1 MAKQYTTEQKAALD
15 ACGKTIV
22 SASAGSGKTTVM
34 IDKIVGLILDGADV
48 SKILAVT
55 FTKKAAQ
62 QMKDKLK
69 NALIKRI
76 NDTENPVDEA
86 TKKRLKEQIA
96 AAQNADFSTIHSF
109 CAKLIRTHFY
119 AADTGADFSIFAADD
134 TTGKELQGRAAAT
147 LFEEAYDS
155 GDADF
160 QRLLSVFFRKKKDD
174 VLKKTLIGAY
184 AALRD
189 RDGYRELLEN
199 GTEYTEEKFGEICDE
214 LLKLFHKKCRYYRGE
229 AERELAYF
237 ERINAAENARVS
249 IDNAKALIAAFVDFE
264 NTKDYFALK
273 DVPSETYKRKQSASK
288 TLPADFAA
296 HADALNE
303 CKDAFKKLHERAEKI
318 PKRQIALAEYL
329 GAGEI
334 AKSLAKYVLAFEQK
348 YEEEKRERNA
358 LDYNDLEHKAL
369 ALLQDDAVQKELR
382 EQYEYLFVDEYQD
395 VNPVQEKLLGAIS
408 GENVFLV
415 GDVKQAIYGFRG
427 SRSEYFTKKREAY
440 ALDEGANSLAM
451 NCNFR
456 SAPAILTAVNEIF
469 CRAMTKDTSTV
480 DYEKD
485 GTMRVG
491 APRYLVDGKV
501 RFHLAEEA
509 KTKKA
514 EASGVYSVYN
524 RFKEVDDEKYNAL
537 RGRTA
542 VGDAVARIVEEECA
556 STYFDADEGTEKPV
570 QYKDVAIL
578 IRKNNQAVKQGI
590 IASLTFRDIP
600 FSTSS
605 PVCLDDYPEIK
616 TAIDILSYIDNAE
629 QDIPLCS
636 AMTSSAGGFDFDELA
651 KIRLAYPK
659 EKYFRTACKRYAA
672 EQEGKLA
679 EKVGRFFAYFA
690 SLRDLSAVTGA
701 AEVLTQ
707 LFSDTGMEAALLA
720 RRTGKASL
728 KRLRYFLSLSL
739 EPEPLSVHEFLVK
752 LKLMKGQILY
762 AESAGENVVHV
773 MTMHNSKGL
782 EYPVVILGDA
792 CATFKGKDLRDEVI
806 VDGDYGVATRYYDVE
821 KMVKKETVLRD
832 LIDEKKKEAE
842 RADELNIFYVALT
855 RAKFALHVVFGKEPP
870 QMNVPYAKTYA
881 EFIPRETFE
890 KYLVVGEEPIAR
902 AEKTPP
908 AYNTRFDEP
917 LAKAIYAELT
927 RTYPFAG
934 GENLPVKQ
942 SATSV
947 MSSIEGVFFAEPP
960 VGDAFAE
967 TEEFGESNGGDEP
980 KSAASEVDASDCG
993 LAAEER
999 ERRRLTGLAYHAF
1012 LQNASFAETDAGGD
1026 VQTEKVAAERAR
1038 MRESGALSEEYD
1050 ALLDEK
1056 LLVRIL
1062 KSDVFCEFTEA
1073 EREIANRGCVKRDVS
1088 DRGVGERAAED
1099 GSAERK
1105 REGDEK
1111 KSRAFVKILREGNF
1125 LAALPVKDVY
1135 AFTQTNFGAVGE
1147 ETTLFQG
1154 TVDLLLM
1161 KDGYAHLV
1169 DYKYSTRSRESLK
1182 EKYLPQIEL
1191 YRKAVAKIAKI
1202 DEKNVRCTL
1211 LNLLRAYAIDL

>member
-48 SKILAVT
+48 SEILAVT

-69 NALIKRI
+69 SALVKRI
-76 NDTENPVDEA
+76 NDAENPVDEK

-109 CAKLIRTHFY
+109 CAKMIRTHFY
-119 AADTGADFSIFAADD
+119 AADTGADFTIFAADD
-134 TTGKELQGRAAAT
+134 ATGTELQGRAAAA
-147 LFEEAYDS
+147 LFEEAYAS

-174 VLKKTLIGAY
+174 VLKKTLTGAY

-189 RDGYRELLEN
+189 KDGYKELLER
-199 GTEYTEEKFGEICDE
+199 GTEYTEEKFDEICE
-214 LLKLFHKKCRYYRGE
+214 ESLKLFHKKCRYYRGE
-229 AERELAYF
+229 AERELSYF
-237 ERINAAENARVS
+237 QRINAAENARVS
-249 IDNAKALIAAFVDFE
+249 IDNATALIAAFVDFE

-288 TLPADFAA
+288 TLPVDFAA

-318 PKRQIALAEYL
+318 PTRQKALNEYL
-329 GAGEI
+329 RAGEI
-334 AKSLAKYVLAFEQK
+334 SKSLAKYVLAFEKK

-369 ALLQDDAVQKELR
+369 ALLQDDAVKKELR
-382 EQYEYLFVDEYQD
+382 EQYKYLFVDEYQD
-395 VNPVQEKLLGAIS
+395 VNPVQEKLLAAIS
-408 GENVFLV
+408 GDNVFLV

-427 SRSEYFTKKREAY
+427 SRSEYFTKKSEAY
-440 ALDEGANSLAM
+440 ASDEGANSLAM

-456 SAPAILTAVNEIF
+456 SAPAILAAVNEIF
-469 CRAMTKDTSTV
+469 CRAMTKDTSAV
-480 DYEKD
+480 DYEKE
-485 GTMRVG
+485 GAMRVG

-501 RFHLAEEA
+501 CFHLAEE
-509 KTKKA
+509 KKPKKA
-514 EASGVYSVYN
+514 EAAGVYSVYN
-524 RFKEVDDEKYNAL
+524 QSAREADNEKSNAM

-542 VGDAVARIVEEECA
+542 VGDAIARIVEKECA
-556 STYFDADEGTEKPV
+556 STYFDADEGMEKPV
-570 QYKDVAIL
+570 RYKDVAIL

-629 QDIPLCS
+629 QDVPLCS
-636 AMTSSAGGFDFDELA
+636 AMTSSAGNFTFDDLA
-651 KIRLAYPK
+651 KIRLAYPE
-659 EKYFRTACKRYAA
+659 EKYFRAACKRYAA
-672 EQEGKLA
+672 EKEDDIAKEL
-679 EKVGRFFAYFA
+679 ERFFAYFS

-707 LFSDTGMEAALLA
+707 LFSDTGTEAFLLA

-728 KRLRYFLSLSL
+728 KRLHYFVSLSL
-739 EPEPLSVHEFLVK
+739 EPEPLSVHEFLTK

-782 EYPVVILGDA
+782 EYPVVILGDV
-792 CATFKGKDLRDEVI
+792 CDTFKGKDVCDEVI

-821 KMVKKETVLRD
+821 NMVKKETVLRD

-890 KYLVVGEEPIAR
+890 KYLVTGEEPILSAK
-902 AEKTPP
+902 KTRTDN
-908 AYNTRFDEP
+908 ARFDEA

-947 MSSIEGVFFAEPP
+947 MSSI
-960 VGDAFAE
+960 
-967 TEEFGESNGGDEP
+967 DEP
-980 KSAASEVDASDCG
+980 FGGRYFDEGDVCADEGDFY
-993 LAAEER
+993 AEEGDGFGTAPEVLRTDDDIESAKRAADER
-999 ERRRLTGLAYHAF
+999 EKRRLTGLAYHAF
-1012 LQNASFAETDAGGD
+1012 LQNASFDKTDAGGD
-1026 VQTEKVAAERAR
+1026 VRTENVAAERAR
-1038 MRESGALSEEYD
+1038 MRAEGKLSEEYD
-1050 ALLDEK
+1050 ALLDDA
-1056 LLVRIL
+1056 LLTRIL
-1062 KSDVFCEFTEA
+1062 KSEVFCEFAEA
-1073 EREIANRGCVKRDVS
+1073 ERAEKSVRTAEKS
-1088 DRGVGERAAED
+1088 ERA
-1099 GSAERK
+1099 
-1105 REGDEK
+1105 EK
-1111 KSRAFVKILREGNF
+1111 KSGSAVKILREGNF

-1135 AFTQTNFGAVGE
+1135 AYTSTEFGTVGE

-1154 TVDLLLM
+1154 TVDLLLI
-1161 KDGYAHLV
+1161 KDGYAHIV
-1169 DYKYSTRSRESLK
+1169 DYKYSTRSREALK

-1191 YRKAVAKIAKI
+1191 YRKAVAKITKI
-1202 DEKNVRCTL
+1202 DEKNIRCTL
-1211 LNLLRAYAIDL
+1211 LNLLRAYTIEL